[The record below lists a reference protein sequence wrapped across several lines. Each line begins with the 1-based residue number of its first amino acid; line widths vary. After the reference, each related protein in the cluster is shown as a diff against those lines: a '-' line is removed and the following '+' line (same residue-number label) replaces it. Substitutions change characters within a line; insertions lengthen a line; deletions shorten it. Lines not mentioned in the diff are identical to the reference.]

1 MKRLAT
7 LAVLAVAACA
17 DPQAP
22 PSSDAPTPEL
32 ANYGTN
38 QKAARESLRAAD
50 IAHGAAAA
58 SGWSGFLTYLADDVT
73 LLLPRTPITF
83 GKAAAAALVAA
94 PNLPLLPETRLS
106 WVPSFVDV
114 SVDGTVGYTFGN
126 IAVSDTP
133 LLPAPFAQYIAFWRR
148 QADGSWLVEAW
159 SFSGAFAEPGELP
172 PFFPHPLDNGHGPF
186 RPVDP
191 AVEEAALLAADAAF
205 SQASE
210 DLGQAEAFR
219 LFADQHAI
227 LLAGGEPDFI
237 IGRKAIFEFRS
248 ATPEDFT
255 LTWTPVAAGV
265 GPLGDLGWTAG
276 NFVGNDSVLGT
287 RFGKY
292 LTIWQKSP
300 KGEWKFV
307 QDGGSSAPPPA

>member
-1 MKRLAT
+1 MKRLCV
-7 LAVLAVAACA
+7 LGLLAVAACA

-22 PSSDAPTPEL
+22 PAGDALTPEL
-32 ANYGTN
+32 VSYGTN

-50 IAHGAAAA
+50 VAHAAASA
-58 SGWSGFLTYLADDVT
+58 SGWSGFLSYLADDVT
-73 LLLPRTPITF
+73 LLMPRTPITF
-83 GKAAAAALVAA
+83 GKAAATALLAA
-94 PNLPLLPETRLS
+94 PEFPFLPETKLS
-106 WVPSFVDV
+106 WTPSFVDV
-114 SVDGTVGYTFGN
+114 SVDGSVGYSFGN
-126 IAVSDTP
+126 VTITDG
-133 LLPAPFAQYIAFWRR
+133 LLPIGQYIAFWRR
-148 QADGSWLVEAW
+148 QDDGSWLVEAW

-172 PFFPHPLDNGHGPF
+172 PFFGHPLDSGHGPF

-191 AVEEAALLAADAAF
+191 ADEEAALLATDAAF
-205 SQASE
+205 AQASV
-210 DLGQAEAFR
+210 DFGQAEAFR
-219 LFADQHAI
+219 LYADRHAI

-237 IGRKAIFEFRS
+237 IGRKAIFEFRAS
-248 ATPEDFT
+248 APEDFT

-265 GPLGDLGWTAG
+265 GALGDLGWTAG

-300 KGEWKFV
+300 DGAWKFV